1 SASTSGVDEET
12 KKEGRGRGGGLVP
25 GHAYTVIALKEAF
38 QNKLVN
44 IRNPWGQFEWD
55 GDWSD
60 NSPLWDERMKA
71 AIQPNLDSFDGT
83 FWMSFEDFQNY
94 FVNVTVCRV
103 RHYEE
108 VRVKGSFV
116 RHHVDNE
123 NSHVLSKWCYT
134 LTVNEPSRV
143 FVGVH

>member
-1 SASTSGVDEET
+1 
-12 KKEGRGRGGGLVP
+12 
-25 GHAYTVIALKEAF
+25 
-38 QNKLVN
+38 
-44 IRNPWGQFEWD
+44 
-55 GDWSD
+55 
-60 NSPLWDERMKA
+60 MKA

-116 RHHVDNE
+116 RHQVDEE